1 MTQKKLFGTDGVRG
15 LANVYPLTP
24 ESVTV
29 LGRAIAGYFKRKNLK
44 NKCVASIGMD
54 PRLSSSMLVNAVAA
68 GIQSAGVDVVMLGV
82 VPTPLVSMHVVKR
95 AHDFGIVVSASHN
108 PFYDNGIKIFNEKG
122 TKLNDEEELKIEA
135 IYFKNE
141 DEKPGNKQLGK
152 VFHDED
158 VVKFYAQK
166 IDGFYGE
173 YVNNNKD
180 ISLSVDCANGAFSGV
195 AGQVFNKFSTIST
208 KIYNNSP
215 DGININ
221 DNCGALYP
229 HNFAQKVLENKS
241 VMGVTFDGDGD
252 RFIALDELGNVVDG
266 DKLIG
271 MAAVFLKS
279 QGKLKNNTAV
289 TTVMSNAGLES
300 YLLDRGVKLLRAG
313 VGDKYVFE
321 MMKETDSVLGGENSG
336 HIIHM
341 DCNPTG
347 DGMAAALLT
356 LSVMINT
363 GKKLSELAE
372 EIKLFP
378 QVLLKIKVKEKLPL
392 EKIEGLGQLQE
403 KFESTLGG
411 GRIFLR
417 YSGTE
422 SVLRILVEGPDDKKV
437 NEVAQEVE
445 KFLIKKLT

>member
-15 LANVYPLTP
+15 MANIYPLSP
-24 ESVTV
+24 ESITV
-29 LGRAIAGYFKRKNLK
+29 LGRAIAEYFKKKNLK
-44 NKCVASIGMD
+44 NRCIASIGMD
-54 PRLSSSMLVNAVAA
+54 PRLSSAMLSNAVAA

-82 VPTPLVSMHVVKR
+82 VPTPLVSMNVVER
-95 AHDFGIVVSASHN
+95 AHTFGIVVSASHN
-108 PFYDNGIKIFNEKG
+108 PYHDNGIKIFNEKG
-122 TKLNDEEELKIEA
+122 TKLNDEEELEIEA

-141 DEKPGNKQLGK
+141 DEKPDSKQMGR

-158 VVKFYAQK
+158 ALAQ
-166 IDGFYGE
+166 
-173 YVNNNKD
+173 YVNSIKAFYSKYLNNIKD
-180 ISLSVDCANGAFSGV
+180 LSLSVDCANGAFSKV
-195 AGQVFNKFSTIST
+195 AATVFEEFPGLTT
-208 KIYNNSP
+208 KTYNVSP

-229 HNFAQKVLENKS
+229 HNLAKKVIENRS
-241 VMGVTFDGDGD
+241 IMGVTFDGDGD
-252 RFIALDELGNVVDG
+252 RFLALDEQGNVVDG

-271 MAAVFLKS
+271 IAAVFLKS
-279 QGKLKNNTAV
+279 QGKLQNNTVV

-300 YLLDRGVKLLRAG
+300 YLLDHGIKLLRAG

-321 MMKETDSVLGGENSG
+321 MMKETNSVLGGENSG
-336 HIIHM
+336 HIILM
-341 DCNPTG
+341 DFNPTG

-378 QVLLKIKVKEKLPL
+378 QILSKIKVKEKVPL
-392 EKIEGLGQLQE
+392 DQVEGLKELTE
-403 KFESTLGG
+403 KLESTLEG

-422 SVLRILVEGPDDKKV
+422 AVLRILAEGPDEEKV
-437 NEVAQEVE
+437 KNAEE
-445 KFLIKKLT
+445 KIRELLIKQLT

>member
-15 LANVYPLTP
+15 MANVYPLTP
-24 ESVTV
+24 ESVAI
-29 LGRAIAGYFKRKNLK
+29 LGRAIAKYFKNKNPK
-44 NKCVASIGMD
+44 NRSVASIGMD
-54 PRLSSSMLVNAVAA
+54 PRLSSSMLANAVAA

-82 VPTPLVSMHVVKR
+82 VPTPLVSTAVVKN
-95 AHDFGIVVSASHN
+95 AHSFGIVVSASHN
-108 PFYDNGIKIFNEKG
+108 PYHDNGIKIFNEKG
-122 TKLNDEEELKIEA
+122 TKLNDKEELEIEA
-135 IYFKNE
+135 IYFKND
-141 DEKPGNKQLGK
+141 DEKPESKDIGK
-152 VFHDED
+152 FLDDEFSR
-158 VVKFYAQK
+158 VQ
-166 IDGFYGE
+166 
-173 YVNNNKD
+173 YVNNLKDFYCGYLNNIKD
-180 ISLSVDCANGAFSGV
+180 ISLSVDCANGAFSKV
-195 AGQVFNKFSTIST
+195 AATVFEEFSGFNT

-229 HNFAQKVLENKS
+229 QNLAQKVIDNKS
-241 VMGVTFDGDGD
+241 LMGVTFDGDGD
-252 RFIALDELGNVVDG
+252 RFLALDELGNVVDG

-279 QGKLKNNTAV
+279 QGKLQNNTVV

-300 YLLDRGVKLLRAG
+300 YLKDNGIKLLRAG

-336 HIIHM
+336 HIILM

-356 LSVMINT
+356 LSVMMST
-363 GKKLSELAE
+363 GKKLSELAQD
-372 EIKLFP
+372 IKLFP
-378 QVLLKIKVKEKLPL
+378 QVLTKIKVKEKTPL
-392 EKIEGLGQLQE
+392 DEIKDLKELTERFEKELE
-403 KFESTLGG
+403 G

-422 SVLRILVEGPDDKKV
+422 AVLRILAEGPNEEKV
-437 NEVAQEVE
+437 KEVE
-445 KFLIKKLT
+445 KKIREFLLEKLT